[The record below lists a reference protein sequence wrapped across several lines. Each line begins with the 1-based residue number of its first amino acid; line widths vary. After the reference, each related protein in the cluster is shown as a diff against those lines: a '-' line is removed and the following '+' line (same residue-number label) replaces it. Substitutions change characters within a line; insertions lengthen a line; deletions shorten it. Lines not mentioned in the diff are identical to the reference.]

1 MRHIPSP
8 PPLWISNTLGLA
20 EQNPAVCEHVHELGM
35 GRLSPPEPS
44 AEQTVLCLPKG
55 FREPVAWGRF
65 YFSDLDLSLPQP
77 AKLQPLFYRQVNL
90 HVSLRDLEQK

>member
-65 YFSDLDLSLPQP
+65 YFSDLDLPPAACQAAASL
-77 AKLQPLFYRQVNL
+77 LQAGKPPR
-90 HVSLRDLEQK
+90 